1 MASFDLHMTI
11 NARASWLLIVE
22 HAKRD
27 AAPEQVERLVRA
39 REMVQGDSALAFY
52 KVP

>member
-1 MASFDLHMTI
+1 MLV
-11 NARASWLLIVE
+11 VE

-27 AAPEQVERLVRA
+27 AAPEQIEGLVRA
-39 REMVQGDSALAFY
+39 RELVQGDSALAFY